1 MHHEHAVH
9 GALVAPYKW
18 TVIIIMIIIIII
30 IIIITIISIVII
42 IMSSRFHSPSAI
54 YSLFCL

>member
-18 TVIIIMIIIIII
+18 TVIIIIII
-30 IIIITIISIVII
+30 IIIITIISIII

-54 YSLFCL
+54 LSFLCL